1 MQPGVKHEADYQ
13 GGKVSAIST
22 TGKISGKGARHLPG
36 EAGIWLFIF
45 GDMMVFSLFFV
56 TFMFY
61 RSQNVELYNSSAAQL
76 SQFFGAL
83 NTFFMLS
90 SSWFVAMAVQAS
102 RRQMGKMVPVLFLM
116 GFACGAGFLVNKFF
130 EYGEKIRHGITLNTN
145 DFFMYYYMFT
155 GIHMMHVIIGMGV
168 LLFAARYSWHG
179 GLDARK
185 IKNLESSASFW
196 HVVDLLWIVLFALL
210 YLVR

>member
-1 MQPGVKHEADYQ
+1 VT
-13 GGKVSAIST
+13 AIAST
-22 TGKISGKGARHLPG
+22 KNIPHKLTRHLPG
-36 EAGIWLFIF
+36 EEGIWLFIF

-61 RSQNVELYNSSAAQL
+61 RGQDITLFRESQHQL
-76 SQFFGAL
+76 NQTFGAL

-90 SSWFVAMAVQAS
+90 SSWFVAMAVQAA
-102 RRQMGKMVPVLFLM
+102 RKNLGKVSPTLFILAFFCGV
-116 GFACGAGFLVNKFF
+116 GFAIVKVF
-130 EYGEKIRHGITLNTN
+130 EYGEKISHGITLNTN

-155 GIHMMHVIIGMGV
+155 GIHFMHVLIGMGV
-168 LLFAARYSWHG
+168 LLFAARYSWSG
-179 GLDARK
+179 KLDANK

-210 YLVR
+210 YLIK